1 MQQQIWIKLFSSL
14 EKIKGKSLGQ
24 NPDNLK
30 HFLLK
35 DFDYESEDAKNLIK
49 EAMVENVIKSM
60 IFNGKVACRIVRA
73 DSAADD
79 AIIIPETQEVDF
91 HDEKNN
97 ATVTAE
103 DTQVSPEHHHS
114 SNGNISAILKKF
126 RSSLEAIDQ
135 RF

>member
-1 MQQQIWIKLFSSL
+1 M
-14 EKIKGKSLGQ
+14 
-24 NPDNLK
+24 
-30 HFLLK
+30 K
-35 DFDYESEDAKNLIK
+35 DFDYESENAKNLIEK
-49 EAMVENVIKSM
+49 AIVENVIKSM

-91 HDEKNN
+91 HDEENN

-103 DTQVSPEHHHS
+103 DTQISPEHQHS